1 MKKICFIALVV
12 IILTPCTSTATL
24 WSYSAHGTVVDSG
37 NIIREILGSMV
48 ISDDLMYWHSNDPI
62 PPGTELI
69 DQKYNYLISDFSLN
83 VGEYSFSG
91 QSGFLYFEVGYHGGI
106 LHKSSDAQW
115 GFLNCTGDWNQWL
128 GDPFYFYHAD
138 GTPYDHTS
146 PYEYAA
152 LAPII
157 RLTHLDFLF
166 NDPIFS
172 TPDPYLDLWLV
183 RNPVPVPEPAT
194 VLLLGIGLI
203 GFAGLKFRFP
213 HDNIKTGHF
222 LKLY

>member
-37 NIIREILGSMV
+37 NISREILGSM
-48 ISDDLMYWHSNDPI
+48 IMSDDLMYWHSNDPI

-69 DQKYNYLISDFSLN
+69 DQQYKYLISDFSLN

-91 QSGFLYFEVGYHGGI
+91 QSGSLYFEMFYMDPATLVLGDI
-106 LHKSSDAQW
+106 MW
-115 GFLNCTGDWNQWL
+115 FLSNGTGDWNEWI
-128 GDPFYFYHAD
+128 GEHFYFYHAD
-138 GTPYDHTS
+138 GTPYEYPS
-146 PYEYAA
+146 AYEYAE

-157 RLTHLDFLF
+157 RLTHLDL
-166 NDPIFS
+166 DPYS
-172 TPDPYLDLWLV
+172 TPYYHNLDLWLV

-203 GFAGLKFRFP
+203 GFAGLKFRSP